1 MVRRAKAKLKDAC
14 GIFEIIVK
22 ILLTYCT
29 CAYSMSG
36 GNNKK

>member
-22 ILLTYCT
+22 ILLT
-29 CAYSMSG
+29 
-36 GNNKK
+36 